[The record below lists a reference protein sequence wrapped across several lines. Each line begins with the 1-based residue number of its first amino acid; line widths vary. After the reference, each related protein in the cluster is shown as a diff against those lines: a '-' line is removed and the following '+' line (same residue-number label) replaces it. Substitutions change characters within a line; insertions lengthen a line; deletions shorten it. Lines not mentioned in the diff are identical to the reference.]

1 MLNDLYPATAPLSSP
16 EHDAFRATVRRF
28 VQDEIAPHHAQWERD
43 GQVPKA
49 LWRRAGEL
57 GLLCRCV

>member
-28 VQDEIAPHHAQWERD
+28 VQDEVAPWHAQWERE

-49 LWRRAGEL
+49 
-57 GLLCRCV
+57 